1 MWLQAIDTQSLQW
14 LNPAKLSI
22 TGPEALATGLSSGV
36 DVEGY
41 LYNEATFIS

>member
-1 MWLQAIDTQSLQW
+1 

-22 TGPEALATGLSSGV
+22 SGPEALGAGLSSGAE
-36 DVEGY
+36 VEGI